1 MVRGEETFMVHVID
15 KRKTKMRES
24 ARTEDKKGQAQPA
37 QPHQKGTPTASTT
50 QKAPV
55 AKELLP
61 TPKAPPVRPPPRS
74 GSESIILDFFDR
86 PK

>member
-37 QPHQKGTPTASTT
+37 QPK
-50 QKAPV
+50 
-55 AKELLP
+55 
-61 TPKAPPVRPPPRS
+61 PPVPQPITSPQKDKPIPRPPRS
-74 GSESIILDFFDR
+74 NFESTVYDFF
-86 PK
+86 KIGSK